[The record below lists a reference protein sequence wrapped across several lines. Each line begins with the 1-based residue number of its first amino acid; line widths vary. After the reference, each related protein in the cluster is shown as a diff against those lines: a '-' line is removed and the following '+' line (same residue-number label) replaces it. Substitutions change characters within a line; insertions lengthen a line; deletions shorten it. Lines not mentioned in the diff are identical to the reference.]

1 MPHTSKSYNIRNQ
14 TADLLKGIAV
24 IFMIQVH
31 VMEQFAKPEIYES
44 IYGKFS
50 LFLGG
55 PFCAPVFMAVMG
67 YFLASSKKPFSYF
80 LKRGIILFS
89 GGIILNIARSA
100 NLLHYIF
107 NGTSPANPYF
117 FIFGVDI
124 LPLAGLSILIIG
136 LLQLLFILTENRF
149 AKLHLCFMYGIT
161 RSKQICLRKPD
172 KNEYKRNYIYYF
184 ILAIIIAG
192 ISRYLPVF
200 GADIKFSAF
209 VNVEW
214 SYFPLFPWFAYIL
227 LGFSLKLFNDKIPL
241 CSKFT
246 SGHCLVFSIPLL
258 IFSVFTIKYAFAI
271 THNLHG
277 EDGYYHHDI
286 LFFGWMI
293 IFISAYIMLVFLI
306 EEYFGKQPIA
316 RFLKWTGKNVTTIYI
331 IQWIIIG
338 NIAAEIFQ
346 TQNLFEILLWFIGI
360 TIISCLLTFS
370 FIKIKN
376 NYTR

>member
-1 MPHTSKSYNIRNQ
+1 MLEANIKHNNRNQ

-44 IYGKFS
+44 IYGKFA

-67 YFLASSKKPFSYF
+67 YFLASSEKPFSYF

-100 NLLHYIF
+100 NLLHYVF
-107 NGTSPANPYF
+107 SGTSPANPYL

-124 LPLAGLSILIIG
+124 LPLAGLSILTIG
-136 LLQLLFILTENRF
+136 LLQFLF
-149 AKLHLCFMYGIT
+149 
-161 RSKQICLRKPD
+161 
-172 KNEYKRNYIYYF
+172 KRNYIFYF

-200 GADIKFSAF
+200 GSEIKFTAF
-209 VNVEW
+209 VNAFLWGTFEW

-258 IFSVFTIKYAFAI
+258 IFSIFTIKYAFAI

-277 EDGYYHHDI
+277 ECGYYHHDI

-293 IFISAYIMLVFLI
+293 IFISAYMMLVFMI
-306 EEYFGKQPIA
+306 EEYFGKQPIM

-331 IQWIIIG
+331 IQWIVIG

-360 TIISCLLTFS
+360 TIISSLLTFS

>member
-1 MPHTSKSYNIRNQ
+1 MLEANIKHNNRNQ

-50 LFLGG
+50 LFFGG
-55 PFCAPVFMAVMG
+55 PFCAPVFMTVMG

-80 LKRGIILFS
+80 FKRGIILFS
-89 GGIILNIARSA
+89 GGIFLNIARSA

-107 NGTSPANPYF
+107 KGISPANPYF

-124 LPLAGLSILIIG
+124 LPLAGLSILMIG
-136 LLQLLFILTENRF
+136 LLN
-149 AKLHLCFMYGIT
+149 FMF
-161 RSKQICLRKPD
+161 
-172 KNEYKRNYIYYF
+172 KRNYIFYF
-184 ILAIIIAG
+184 ILAIIIAE

-200 GADIKFSAF
+200 GSGINFKSF
-209 VNVEW
+209 VNAFLWGSFDW
-214 SYFPLFPWFAYIL
+214 SYFPLFPWFAYVL
-227 LGFSLKLFNDKIPL
+227 LGFSLKLFNEKYTL

-258 IFSVFTIKYAFAI
+258 IFSAFTIKYAFAI
-271 THNLHG
+271 SHYLHG
-277 EDGYYHHDI
+277 ENGYYHHDI
-286 LFFGWMI
+286 LFFVWMI
-293 IFISAYIMLVFLI
+293 IFISAYVMLAFVI
-306 EEYFGKQPIA
+306 EDNVGKQPTVK
-316 RFLKWTGKNVTTIYI
+316 FLKWTGKNVTTIYI
-331 IQWIIIG
+331 IQWLIIG

-346 TQNLFEILLWFIGI
+346 TQSLFQIFMWFIGI
-360 TIISCLLTFS
+360 TIISSLLTFS